1 MLELRL
7 MERQKRIARAA
18 GAMSL
23 ATLLSRVLGLVR
35 DMTLASFF
43 GAAGASDA
51 FFVAFR
57 IPNLLRE
64 LFAEGSMSS
73 AYVPVLTK
81 VQTTEGRA
89 EANRLVRAALT
100 FMLLLVGAVCV
111 LGAIFA
117 PQIVIAIAP
126 GFRADPRKLAQT
138 VLLARIMF
146 PFLLFVSLAAVLMG
160 ALNTRRVFFVPALAP
175 AVLNVVWIASVPLL
189 AGRVSPAVAAV
200 AMGVAV
206 GGFAQMAFQIPSYLR
221 AGFSLAPSFD
231 FGHPGLRRMGA
242 LILPATLGMAVA
254 QINIFVSNILASFLP
269 QGSITCLYYSM
280 RLVQFPVGIFGVAMG
295 MAVLPALSEHAARGE
310 TDRLR
315 EDFSYALRLLFFI
328 TVPAMAGLIA
338 LRGPIVNLLFLR
350 GRFDEAAAA
359 ATAEALLFYAL
370 GVWAMVGVRIVTATF
385 YALQETRMPVR
396 VGIGAVIVNIA
407 LSIALMGPLAHAGL
421 ALANACA
428 SMANFA
434 ALFLLLRRRLGRVDA
449 GRILRS
455 LARTSVAAS
464 LMGLAGWALLR
475 GSLWEAG
482 GHTALKA
489 GLFAATTALCLAI
502 YAGAARLLGS
512 EELGAAAALLRRRVN
527 R

>member
-1 MLELRL
+1 

-64 LFAEGSMSS
+64 LFAEGSMS
-73 AYVPVLTK
+73 AAFVPVLTQ
-81 VQTTEGRA
+81 VQTGDGER
-89 EANRLVRAALT
+89 EAARLVRAALT
-100 FMLLLVGAVCV
+100 FMLLLVGAVCL
-111 LGAIFA
+111 LGVVFA
-117 PQIVIAIAP
+117 PQIVLAIAP
-126 GFRADPRKLAQT
+126 GFRGDPVKLATT
-138 VLLARIMF
+138 VLLTRIMF
-146 PFLLFVSLAAVLMG
+146 PFLLFVSLAALVMG

-175 AVLNVVWIASVPLL
+175 AVLNVVWIAAVPLL

-206 GGFAQMAFQIPSYLR
+206 GGFAQLAFQIPSFLR
-221 AGFSLAPSFD
+221 AGFSLAPSSRV
-231 FGHPGLRRMGA
+231 GHPGLRRMGV
-242 LILPATLGMAVA
+242 LLLPATIGMAVG
-254 QINIFVSNILASFLP
+254 QVNIFVSNILASYLP
-269 QGSITCLYYSM
+269 QGSITCLYYAM

-350 GRFDEAAAA
+350 GRFDADAAA
-359 ATAEALLFYAL
+359 ATAQALLCYAL
-370 GVWAMVGVRIVTATF
+370 GVWALVGVRVVTATF
-385 YALQETRMPVR
+385 YALQETRLPVR
-396 VGIGAVIVNIA
+396 VGAGAIAVNLA
-407 LSIALMGPLAHAGL
+407 LSVALMGPLAHAGL

-428 SMANFA
+428 SMVNFV
-434 ALFLLLRRRLGRVDA
+434 ALFLLLRRRLGRLEGA
-449 GRILRS
+449 RIARS
-455 LARTSVAAS
+455 LLRAVAAAA
-464 LMGLAGWALLR
+464 LMGFAGWILLR
-475 GSLWEAG
+475 GTVWQTG

-489 GLFAATTALCLAI
+489 GLFAGVAALCGGVYL
-502 YAGAARLLGS
+502 GASRLLGS
-512 EELGAAAALLRRRVN
+512 EELGAVLALARRRAG